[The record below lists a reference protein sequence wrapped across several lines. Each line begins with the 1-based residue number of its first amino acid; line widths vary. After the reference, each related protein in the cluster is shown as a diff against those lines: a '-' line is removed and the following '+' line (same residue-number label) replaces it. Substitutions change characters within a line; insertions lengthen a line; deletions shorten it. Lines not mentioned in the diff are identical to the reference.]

1 MANNVFRIA
10 VLGWALL
17 GPSRIVGW
25 DQTSTSVVATP
36 CSTSQNST
44 ATVEQVRNFIRDE
57 LFEPAECAA
66 RSLVIAHPDDADAHY
81 LLGYVLNRRN
91 EPVESLKEYT
101 AGARYR
107 KPAAGD
113 LAVVALDYAL
123 LEDYADA
130 EKWMSQASDAQ
141 PSNTLYLYYLG
152 RIEYSLNAFDRA
164 RATFE
169 RALAITPNDQRDLY
183 NLGLTYEGLGLP
195 DRAVELYRQAIALQS
210 AGGARDAQ
218 PYYDL
223 GSLLLRENSV
233 EQAIEMLRKAREL
246 DGSNPAIREALGKA
260 EEQAGLL
267 DESRRELELA
277 VAAAPGVVSLHFE
290 LGRVYTKLHLQA
302 QAKQQFDLC
311 SRMNATHSTDSL
323 KNLNFS
329 RP

>member
-1 MANNVFRIA
+1 MAYNVFRIA

-17 GPSRIVGW
+17 GSGRIAGW
-25 DQTSTSVVATP
+25 AQTSTAVAAVP

-44 ATVEQVRNFIRDE
+44 ATVEQVTNLIRAE
-57 LFEPAECAA
+57 HFEPAECAA
-66 RSLVIAHPDDADAHY
+66 RSLVNAHPDDADAHF
-81 LLGYVLNRRN
+81 LLGYVLNRRD
-91 EPVESLKEYT
+91 EPGESLKEYT

-107 KPAAGD
+107 KPAASD
-113 LAVVALDYAL
+113 LAIVALDYAL
-123 LEDYADA
+123 LEDYTDA
-130 EKWMSQASDAQ
+130 EKWMSQASGAQ
-141 PSNTLYLYYLG
+141 PANTLYLYYLG
-152 RIEYSLNAFDRA
+152 RIEYSLNAFDKA

-183 NLGLTYEGLGLP
+183 NLGLTYEGLGLT

-210 AGGARDAQ
+210 SGAPRDAQ

-223 GSLLLRENSV
+223 GSLLLRQNSV
-233 EQAIEMLRKAREL
+233 EPAMEMLRKAREL

-290 LGRVYTKLHLQA
+290 LGRVYKKLHLEA

-323 KNLNFS
+323 ENLDFS
-329 RP
+329 RH